1 MLFKK
6 KDIFKV
12 LLLGMLVGVPGTSHV
27 VDIEAKEST
36 GGAKKME
43 SSISSLGV
51 ADAFIYVKGY
61 EWGPGVPKVILQMN
75 QEISQIEEVECSI
88 FTAGAERKIT
98 DIFLSTPK
106 GAKAEGASSYLTIE
120 METTYKTSGS
130 PFFLQVE
137 TMHNKWM
144 ETYEVIIDG
153 KIKANDKEVSLA
165 FQKDCISQRV
175 CEDTELFAFRDTYS
189 GKYEN
194 PHTKELEEL
203 TLQIAAYEP
212 ESLSG
217 GEKNPLLIWL
227 HGQGE
232 GGTDADIAILGNEV
246 TALAKEE
253 IQKYFHAGS
262 ETGAY
267 VLAVQTPTYWMDEG
281 DGTNGEGSGISKY
294 SEILMDAIQ
303 DYVNKREDIDTDRIY
318 IGGCSNG
325 GYMTMNM
332 LIQNADYFAA
342 AYPVC
347 EAYSFY
353 EREKSELTERR
364 WFTDEKVEQIKN
376 KPVWFTVSIDDTV
389 VNPVNFVLPAYRE
402 LLLAGAENAWLSVF
416 ETVEGEDDVNA
427 SYMGHWSW
435 IYLFNN
441 QVTRVQNP
449 ETVKKSEDTKYFGT
463 IPSNE
468 GGGNQQAEMY
478 ENIFEWLN
486 AQSN

>member
-6 KDIFKV
+6 KYIFKV
-12 LLLGMLVGVPGTSHV
+12 LLLGMLVGVPGTSYV

-194 PHTKELEEL
+194 PHTKELEEF
-203 TLQIAAYEP
+203 
-212 ESLSG
+212 SCR
-217 GEKNPLLIWL
+217 K
-227 HGQGE
+227 
-232 GGTDADIAILGNEV
+232 
-246 TALAKEE
+246 
-253 IQKYFHAGS
+253 
-262 ETGAY
+262 
-267 VLAVQTPTYWMDEG
+267 
-281 DGTNGEGSGISKY
+281 
-294 SEILMDAIQ
+294 
-303 DYVNKREDIDTDRIY
+303 
-318 IGGCSNG
+318 
-325 GYMTMNM
+325 
-332 LIQNADYFAA
+332 
-342 AYPVC
+342 
-347 EAYSFY
+347 
-353 EREKSELTERR
+353 
-364 WFTDEKVEQIKN
+364 
-376 KPVWFTVSIDDTV
+376 
-389 VNPVNFVLPAYRE
+389 
-402 LLLAGAENAWLSVF
+402 
-416 ETVEGEDDVNA
+416 
-427 SYMGHWSW
+427 
-435 IYLFNN
+435 
-441 QVTRVQNP
+441 
-449 ETVKKSEDTKYFGT
+449 
-463 IPSNE
+463 
-468 GGGNQQAEMY
+468 
-478 ENIFEWLN
+478 
-486 AQSN
+486 

>member
-1 MLFKK
+1 MLFMKK
-6 KDIFKV
+6 YISKV
-12 LLLGMLVGVPGTSHV
+12 LLCGLVFGAL
-27 VDIEAKEST
+27 VDAGAADTAAKENT
-36 GGAKKME
+36 GGVEKME
-43 SSISSLGV
+43 STVSSTGV

-75 QEISQIEEVECSI
+75 QEISEIGEAECSV
-88 FTAGAERKIT
+88 FTAGSERRIT
-98 DIFLSTPK
+98 DIFPSSPK
-106 GAKAEGASSYLTIE
+106 GEKIEGPSSYLTIE

-130 PFFLQVE
+130 PFLFQFE
-137 TMHNKWM
+137 TRHNKWL
-144 ETYEVIIDG
+144 ETYDVVIDG
-153 KIKANDKEVSLA
+153 KIEANDKEISLA
-165 FQKDCISQRV
+165 FQKDCISQRI

-194 PHTKELEEL
+194 PLTKEWEEL
-203 TLQIAAYEP
+203 TLQTAAYEP
-212 ESLSG
+212 ESLAG
-217 GEKNPLLIWL
+217 GQKNPLLIWL

-253 IQKYFHAGS
+253 IQNYFHAGN

-281 DGTNGEGSGISKY
+281 DGTNGAGSGISRY
-294 SEILMDAIQ
+294 SEILMDTIQ
-303 DYVNKREDIDTDRIY
+303 DYVNKRPDIDTDRIY

-332 LIQNADYFAA
+332 LIQNTDYFAA

-353 EREKSELTERR
+353 EHEKNKLTEKR
-364 WFTDEKVEQIKN
+364 WLTDEKIHQIKE
-376 KPVWFTVSIDDTV
+376 KPIWFTVSIDDAV
-389 VNPVNFVLPAYRE
+389 VDPVNFVLPSYRA
-402 LLLAGAENAWLSVF
+402 LLQAGADNAWLSVF
-416 ETVEGEDDVNA
+416 ETVEGRDDANA

-449 ETVKKSEDTKYFGT
+449 EAVKKSEDTKCFGT

-468 GGGNQQAEMY
+468 GGGSQRAEMY

-486 AQSN
+486 AQSK